1 MRVLWLCNIMLPVIA
16 DSLGLPASNKE
27 GWLSGLAKW
36 ICKEPSAEQEDGIT
50 LGVCFPAQKALQGE
64 AAGISYYGFA
74 EDTMHPERYDK
85 VLEERLKY
93 ITEDFKPDIV
103 HCFGTEYPHTLAMTR
118 AFSKP
123 QRTLIGIQGLC
134 FVYADAYMADLP
146 QRICKRTL
154 LRDFLKRDNLIMQ
167 QKKYRMRGEYE
178 KEALRGA
185 CHVTGRTD
193 WDRYFTKL
201 INPAASYHFMNE
213 TLRAPFYGARWL
225 GEACEPYSI
234 FVSQGN
240 YPIKGLHYLLQ
251 ALPEVL
257 LKYKEA
263 HVYVAGD
270 KITAYT
276 TLKEKLKISNYG
288 KYLLE
293 LLHQNQL
300 EDKVTFLGRLNT
312 EKMLERY
319 LKSQVFLSPSAIE
332 NSPNSVG
339 EAMLLGMPV
348 ISSDVGGVH
357 NMLKNEEEGLLYK
370 ADDIHALAECICR
383 VFSTQGYLKAVK
395 MGEHARAHA
404 LETHDGEKN
413 SRRLLEI
420 YHEINLCI

>member
-1 MRVLWLCNIMLPVIA
+1 MRVLWLCNIMLQVIA

-36 ICKEPSAEQEDGIT
+36 ICKEPSAELEERIT
-50 LGVCFPAQKALQGE
+50 LGVCFPAQKSLQGE
-64 AAGISYYGFA
+64 AAGISYYGFV
-74 EDTMHPERYDK
+74 EDTIHPERYDK
-85 VLEERLKY
+85 ALEERLKY

-146 QRICKRTL
+146 QRICRRTL

-213 TLRAPFYGARWL
+213 TLRAPFYGPRWL

-312 EKMLERY
+312 EEMLERY

-383 VFSTQGYLKAVK
+383 VFSTQGYPEAVK